1 LEELTGSRCC
11 SNSVPVC
18 PCQDVYS
25 SPAVLQPVTALVF
38 SSPQLNSHRSVS
50 YRKPG
55 VGPCGAPMST
65 PKYTFSSCGCFCLPT
80 YVCLLR
86 SSVNR
91 RYGVLPLCHWKYT
104 LCKYIYFFLVFD
116 HGVRSSDLK
125 FVIKY
130 QMQSVGDTDL
140 LSWQKT
146 QKYLVL
152 ECCVMLWLANEA

>member
-1 LEELTGSRCC
+1 MTYYHCAIGSIPFA
-11 SNSVPVC
+11 SI
-18 PCQDVYS
+18 
-25 SPAVLQPVTALVF
+25 
-38 SSPQLNSHRSVS
+38 
-50 YRKPG
+50 
-55 VGPCGAPMST
+55 
-65 PKYTFSSCGCFCLPT
+65 
-80 YVCLLR
+80 
-86 SSVNR
+86 
-91 RYGVLPLCHWKYT
+91 
-104 LCKYIYFFLVFD
+104 YIFFLVFD